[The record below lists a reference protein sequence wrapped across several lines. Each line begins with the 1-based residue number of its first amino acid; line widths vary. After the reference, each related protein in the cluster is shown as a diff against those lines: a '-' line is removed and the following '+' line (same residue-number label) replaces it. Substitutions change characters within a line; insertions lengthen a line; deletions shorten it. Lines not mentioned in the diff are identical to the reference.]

1 MEDLKKHYEPK
12 NLSDKVALSFTKF
25 LRFLADTFFKKRYGH
40 RAVVL
45 ETIAA
50 VPGMVAGMLLH
61 LRSLRKMEDDRGW
74 IKTLLD
80 EAENERMHLM
90 TFIQVAK
97 PTFIERLII
106 LIAQF
111 IFIITYAI
119 IYLISQRTAH
129 RIVGYFEE
137 EAVISYTEYLNELE
151 SGAISDEPAP
161 EVAINY
167 WNLPLHSTLKDVVKV
182 IRDDEAGHRD
192 VNHNFANVIDNRTN
206 SKKYNE
212 ENESVL
218 QKKNNINKEKLSLT
232 DKR

>member
-1 MEDLKKHYEPK
+1 MNELDKHFEPQ
-12 NLSDKVALSFTKF
+12 NFSDKVALAFTKF

-45 ETIAA
+45 ETVAA
-50 VPGMVAGMLLH
+50 VPGMVAGMLIH
-61 LRSLRKMEDDRGW
+61 LKSLRKMEDDRGW

-90 TFIQVAK
+90 TFIHVAK
-97 PTFIERLII
+97 PTWLERAII

-137 EAVISYTEYLNELE
+137 EAVRSYTEYLHELE
-151 SGAISDEPAP
+151 TGKIEDQPAP
-161 EVAINY
+161 EIAINY

-192 VNHNFANVIDNRTN
+192 VNHSFATILDGR
-206 SKKYNE
+206 K
-212 ENESVL
+212 
-218 QKKNNINKEKLSLT
+218 INKENKDYKPSNQS
-232 DKR
+232 KNKAINE

>member
-1 MEDLKKHYEPK
+1 MT
-12 NLSDKVALSFTKF
+12 NLERHFKPQNFSDKVALSFTKF

-45 ETIAA
+45 ETVAA
-50 VPGMVAGMLLH
+50 VPGMVAGMLIH
-61 LRSLRKMEDDRGW
+61 LKSLRKMEDDKGW

-90 TFIQVAK
+90 TFIHIAK
-97 PTFIERLII
+97 PTFIERGII

-111 IFIITYAI
+111 IFIITYAL

-151 SGAISDEPAP
+151 SGKIPDQPAP
-161 EVAINY
+161 EIAINY

-192 VNHNFANVIDNRTN
+192 VNHKFADIIDNRIKSDKSNKVKRDQLTQ
-206 SKKYNE
+206 K
-212 ENESVL
+212 ENL
-218 QKKNNINKEKLSLT
+218 KETK
-232 DKR
+232 

>member
-1 MEDLKKHYEPK
+1 MNNLNKHFEPK
-12 NLSDKVALSFTKF
+12 NFSDKVALSFTKF
-25 LRFLADTFFKKRYGH
+25 LRFLADTFFRKRYGH

-61 LRSLRKMEDDRGW
+61 LKSLRKMEDDRGW

-90 TFIQVAK
+90 TFIHVAK
-97 PTFIERLII
+97 PTFIERMII

-111 IFIITYAI
+111 IFIVTYAI

-137 EAVISYTEYLNELE
+137 EAVISYTEYLHELE
-151 SGAISDEPAP
+151 SGAIPDEPAP

-167 WNLPLHSTLKDVVKV
+167 WNLPLHATLKDVVRV

-192 VNHNFANVIDNRTN
+192 VNHNFATVIDNRIN

-212 ENESVL
+212 EKESAS
-218 QKKNNINKEKLSLT
+218 QKENSSDKEKTFSN
-232 DKR
+232 K

>member
-12 NLSDKVALSFTKF
+12 NFSDKVALSFTKF
-25 LRFLADTFFKKRYGH
+25 LRFLADTFFRQRYGH

-61 LRSLRKMEDDRGW
+61 LKSLRKMEDDRGW

-90 TFIQVAK
+90 TFIHVAK
-97 PTFIERLII
+97 PTFIERMII

-111 IFIITYAI
+111 IFIVTYAI

-137 EAVISYTEYLNELE
+137 EAVISYTEYLHELE
-151 SGAISDEPAP
+151 SGAIPDEPAP

-167 WNLPLHSTLKDVVKV
+167 WNLPLHATLKDVVRV

-192 VNHNFANVIDNRTN
+192 VNHNFANVIDNRIN

-212 ENESVL
+212 EKESAS
-218 QKKNNINKEKLSLT
+218 QKENSSDKEKTFSN
-232 DKR
+232 K